1 MPIKG
6 ISRGGEMSKGEI
18 KQILKNAYGRFALK
32 QRGLDFCSI
41 ESDIH
46 EYVISIGYSKKDLE
60 LFPEEANLVH
70 SCGNPI
76 ALACLKKGEVVLDL
90 GSGAGF
96 DCFLA
101 ANIVGKTGKVI
112 GIDITP
118 EMVKRARANARK
130 NKYKNV
136 EFKLGEIEHLP
147 FKNSSVD
154 AIISNCVINLSFDK
168 QRVLK
173 EAYRVLKPNGRIVV
187 SDIALKKE
195 LPKRFQLNIEAYINC
210 ISGAIPIDDY
220 TYILEYSGFKRVR
233 SMIKNTSIFDS
244 PHIDDPL
251 DERITNSLDEGDS
264 LKDYV
269 VSIYMAGHK

>member
-1 MPIKG
+1 
-6 ISRGGEMSKGEI
+6 MSEGEI
-18 KQILKNAYGRFALK
+18 KQILKRAYGRFALK
-32 QRGLDFCSI
+32 QKGLGLCST
-41 ESDIH
+41 ESDIQ
-46 EYVISIGYSKKDLE
+46 EYAISIGYSKEE
-60 LFPEEANLVH
+60 LALIPEEANLAL

-90 GSGAGF
+90 GAGAGF

-118 EMVKRARANARK
+118 EMVKRARNNARK

-136 EFKLGEIEHLP
+136 EFRLGEIEHLP
-147 FKNSSVD
+147 FETSSVD

-168 QRVLK
+168 QRVIK
-173 EAYRVLKPNGRIVV
+173 EACRVLKPNGRIVV

-195 LPKRFQLNIEAYINC
+195 LPKRIQLNIEAYINC
-210 ISGAIPIDDY
+210 IAGAIPIDDY
-220 TYILEYSGFKRVR
+220 TYILESSGLKSVR
-233 SMIKNTSIFDS
+233 SMIKSTSIFDS
-244 PHIDDPL
+244 PHLDDPF
-251 DERITNSLDEGDS
+251 DERITNSLDDVDS

-269 VSIYMAGHK
+269 VSIYMTGNK